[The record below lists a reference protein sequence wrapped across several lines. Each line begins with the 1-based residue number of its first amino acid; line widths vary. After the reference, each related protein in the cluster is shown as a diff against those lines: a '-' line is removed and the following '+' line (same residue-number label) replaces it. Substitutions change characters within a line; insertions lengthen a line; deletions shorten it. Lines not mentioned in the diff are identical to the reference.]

1 MTVREAIYELQERLD
16 IIKDDFLEDPTLRS
30 YAEAL
35 AMAIEALKAAQD
47 SIDAD
52 IQDCI
57 DADIQAA
64 EMAAEDM
71 PDNEDIPFC

>member
-1 MTVREAIYELQERLD
+1 MTVREAICELQELLHL
-16 IIKDDFLEDPTLRS
+16 IEDDFREDPTLRS

-35 AMAIEALKAAQD
+35 TMAIEALKATQD

-52 IQDCI
+52 IQDSI

-64 EMAAEDM
+64 DMAAEDM
-71 PDNEDIPFC
+71 EDNTEEDWP